1 MIYDN
6 GQMAR
11 LLDYIL
17 KSLEVKYYVW
27 DLF

>member
-1 MIYDN
+1 MRHDN

-11 LLDYIL
+11 LLDYML
-17 KSLEVKYYVW
+17 KSLEVKYYGW